1 MANSFGAIEL
11 GKRSLMAHAQQI
23 NTAGHNISN
32 ADTEGYTRQRVQAK
46 AFDPI
51 YRPDLTRAETPGQ
64 IGQGTAIEQIT
75 RLRDELLDQRIVAQ
89 ENQESYWAT
98 REKYYVMLEQIYNEP
113 NDVSVRTNMDRFWS
127 AWQELSVFPDNKAA
141 RQAVVTRG
149 ESLTTSIHQR
159 FASLSGVGT
168 MLNGDIEATVRQVND
183 FASQIARING
193 EIVRSEAMG
202 DNPND
207 LYDRRD
213 LLVEKL
219 GALANITTDRRDADE
234 FMVHIDGHVLVQG
247 SVARGLD
254 IRATT
259 DNNGYSEVIWKDTGN
274 LAEISGGT
282 LGALIELRDVDVRGE
297 IQSLN
302 TMTMNFADL
311 VNDVH
316 KAGIGANGVT
326 GLEFFTQHPFVTDV
340 NGNYDRNGDG
350 QLDTS
355 YIFRFTGAN
364 ALHGQDKVGLEGVMT
379 FSGKS
384 GTVTV
389 PYYATDTIDAVVNRI
404 NDSDG
409 EVKAYLDRDNRLVLK
424 ATTASDREN
433 PDFVIRH
440 VEDSGMFLTG
450 YAGIL
455 NDSGAA
461 GAYDFAQADAVNA
474 LVADAGFSVAPVLN
488 PAGYVAVNQAIRT
501 DVLSVAAA
509 MPISRG
515 ENRPPEV
522 MAGDG
527 RVAVEIAAI
536 RNSQVMIGT
545 DRTFDEYFANSVTN
559 VGLKGEQAETNLLSQ
574 NKIMNDLRDL
584 RDSISGVNID
594 EELADII
601 KFQHGYNAAAKFIT
615 VIDGMLD
622 TIINRLGV

>member
-32 ADTEGYTRQRVQAK
+32 ADTEGYTRQRVQVK

-183 FASQIARING
+183 IANQIARINN

-247 SVARGLD
+247 SVARNLD
-254 IRATT
+254 IRTTT
-259 DNNGYSEVIWKDTGN
+259 DNDSYSEVIWKDTGN

-316 KAGIGANGVT
+316 KAGIGANGVM

-389 PYYATDTIDAVVNRI
+389 PYYATDTVDAVVNRI

-440 VEDSGMFLTG
+440 VEDNGMFLTG

-455 NDSGAA
+455 NDSGV
-461 GAYDFAQADAVNA
+461 YDFAQADAVNA

-488 PAGYVAVNQAIRT
+488 PAGYVAVNQAVRT

-509 MPISRG
+509 MPTARG
-515 ENRPPEV
+515 DV

-527 RVAVEIAAI
+527 RAAVEIAAI